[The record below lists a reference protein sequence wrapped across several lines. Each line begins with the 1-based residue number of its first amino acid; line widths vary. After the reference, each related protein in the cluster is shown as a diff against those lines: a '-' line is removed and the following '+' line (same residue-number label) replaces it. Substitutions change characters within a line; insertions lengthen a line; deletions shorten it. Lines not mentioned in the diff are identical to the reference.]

1 MWMFLPEFQRQGA
14 PGWLSR
20 LSNGLDFGSGQDLGV
35 GEFEPC
41 MGLSTDSTEP
51 VWDSLS
57 LSLSLCP
64 FPAPLLALS
73 LKINK

>member
-1 MWMFLPEFQRQGA
+1 MWMFLPAFQRQGA
-14 PGWLSR
+14 PGWLSW

-35 GEFEPC
+35 GEFKPC

-57 LSLSLCP
+57 LPLSLSLS
-64 FPAPLLALS
+64 APPWLTCALS
-73 LKINK
+73 QNN